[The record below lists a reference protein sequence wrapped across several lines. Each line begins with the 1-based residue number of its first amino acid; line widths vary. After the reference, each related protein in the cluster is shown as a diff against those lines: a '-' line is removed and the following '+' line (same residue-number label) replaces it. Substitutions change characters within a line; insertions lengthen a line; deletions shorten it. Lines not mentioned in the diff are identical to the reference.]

1 VTYRVSQ
8 NHVVEFRRSSHR
20 KDSTFLELNA
30 KPLNVCIVKARSI
43 CRLFAI
49 ILPDLCRRTDD
60 GENVRS
66 LLLRTKTQI
75 MHSTE
80 ETFIERRD
88 TAPLEEIIAAH
99 YRDDPLQSSWQHFDK
114 VSVGKAPPTWRL

>member
-30 KPLNVCIVKARSI
+30 KPLNVGIEKERSS
-43 CRLFAI
+43 CRLFAS

-60 GENVRS
+60 GEDMRS
-66 LLLRTKTQI
+66 LLLRTNTKI
-75 MHSTE
+75 IHSTE

-99 YRDDPLQSSWQHFDK
+99 YRDDPLQFSWQHFNK
-114 VSVGKAPPTWRL
+114 VRVGKASPTWCL